1 MLISQFSKASGL
13 PVETIRFYIKK
24 GLLAPTRGQQ
34 VGENTYQRFSATDLT
49 TARMIRLQ
57 QSLGYSLREIA
68 ELQAEYRD
76 SARSAARTC
85 EVLNQQI
92 ARLEEKRTAI
102 DAALVFLR
110 GKVEWIE
117 NGQPDDAPQ
126 FAELPC

>member
-13 PVETIRFYIKK
+13 PVDTIRFYIKK
-24 GLLAPTRGQQ
+24 GLLMPARGHQ

-68 ELQAEYRD
+68 ALQAEYRT
-76 SARSAARTC
+76 SARSAERTC

-92 ARLEEKRTAI
+92 ARLEEKRAAI

-110 GKVEWIE
+110 DKVEWVA
-117 NGQPDDAPQ
+117 NGQSSDAPQ
-126 FAELPC
+126 FADLPC